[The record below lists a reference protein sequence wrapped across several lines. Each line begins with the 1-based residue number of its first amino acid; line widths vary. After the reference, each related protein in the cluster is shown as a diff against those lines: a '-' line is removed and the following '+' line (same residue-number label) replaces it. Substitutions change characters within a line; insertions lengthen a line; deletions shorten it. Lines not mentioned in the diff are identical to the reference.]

1 VQGFKLTYES
11 LRKAHEHGSCSG
23 FHSLSAST
31 FIELRTANAP
41 SIPPPRRND
50 APFQDVPKQ
59 DALRSAFSNSHK
71 ALQVQHTRFPA
82 IRPSRQTLDFDMMFR
97 HLAYCLL
104 ALSSSVLA
112 ANICGTIGIHN
123 GTKISYYMGNFF
135 YKGPTSFALCALYC
149 KKDTGRCK
157 SFRYAYYSDAAGQY
171 CEFFDNGL

>member
-1 VQGFKLTYES
+1 MSMAVALVSIPCRLQ
-11 LRKAHEHGSCSG
+11 
-23 FHSLSAST
+23 HSLSS
-31 FIELRTANAP
+31 ERQML
-41 SIPPPRRND
+41 PRFHLQGGTTRHSKMYQN
-50 APFQDVPKQ
+50 KT